1 MKSTI
6 KMLLLAFAI
15 TFSSVMTANN
25 EPTSKDPRSLTEEIQ
40 NLLKNPKFVLESD
53 EFASVTLT
61 FNRNSEIVVM
71 SVDSE
76 SETVEYYIK
85 NRLNYK
91 KLDIGVDKINKTF
104 IIPVKIQ
111 KK

>member
-1 MKSTI
+1 MKSKI
-6 KMLLLAFAI
+6 KMLLLAVAI
-15 TFSSVMTANN
+15 NFSGVMTANN
-25 EPTSKDPRSLTEEIQ
+25 EPTSKDPKSLTEEIQ
-40 NLLKNPKFVLESD
+40 SLLMNPNFILETD
-53 EFASVTLT
+53 EFARVTLI

-76 SETVEYYIK
+76 NDDVEYYIK

-91 KLDIGVDKINKTF
+91 KLEIGIDKINKTYVV
-104 IIPVKIQ
+104 PVKIE